1 MAMQELL
8 ELLYPPRCL
17 GCQLPGCQICPRCE
31 SELESFIKVP
41 RVAGKPLYSA
51 LHYNEASSHL
61 ILAAKESNDRAAARY
76 LAALTSMR
84 FARLH
89 REIPRTSYL
98 LVPIPSSRA
107 ADFRRGF
114 AHMTVLAKLIAR
126 AVESEHHVS
135 CSVSPLLLPTRKV
148 ADQSEL
154 SARDRALN
162 MNLAFTVNPKG
173 RIPRSG
179 AGIIV
184 VDDLVTTGSTITE
197 AIRALKVA
205 NFEPDALLSACVA
218 GRFLTNKISR
228 SIRVD
233 TR

>member
-17 GCQLPGCQICPRCE
+17 GCQLPGCQICPSCE
-31 SELESFIKVP
+31 SELESYLKVP
-41 RVAGKPLYSA
+41 IVAGAPLYSA

-61 ILAAKESNDRAAARY
+61 VLAAKESNDRAAARY
-76 LAALTSMR
+76 LASLMAMR

-89 REIPRTSYL
+89 REIGAESYL
-98 LVPIPSSRA
+98 LAPIPSSRA

-114 AHMTVLAKLIAR
+114 AHMQVLAKLVAQSIH
-126 AVESEHHVS
+126 SEYHLPCNVA
-135 CSVSPLLLPTRKV
+135 PLLIPTRKV
-148 ADQSEL
+148 SDQSALNAHE
-154 SARDRALN
+154 RALN
-162 MNLAFTVNPKG
+162 MNQAFTVNPKI

-184 VDDLVTTGSTITE
+184 VDDLVTTGSTVAE

-205 NFEPDALLSACVA
+205 NFEPVAVLSACVA
-218 GRFLTNKISR
+218 GRFLMNKISR
-228 SIRVD
+228 
-233 TR
+233 

>member
-31 SELESFIKVP
+31 SELESYVKVP
-41 RVAGKPLYSA
+41 IVAGVPLYSA
-51 LHYNEASSHL
+51 LQYNEPSSHL

-76 LAALTSMR
+76 LASLMAMR

-89 REIPRTSYL
+89 RELPRTNYYL
-98 LVPIPSSRA
+98 LPIPSSRA

-114 AHMTVLAKLIAR
+114 THMYVLTKLVARAIESEYKIPCNVAKLL
-126 AVESEHHVS
+126 V
-135 CSVSPLLLPTRKV
+135 PTRKV
-148 ADQSEL
+148 SDQSTL
-154 SARDRALN
+154 SARERALN
-162 MNLAFTVNPKG
+162 MNQAFTVNPKV

-184 VDDLVTTGSTITE
+184 VDDLVTTGSTIAE

-218 GRFLTNKISR
+218 GRFLANKIGR
-228 SIRVD
+228 
-233 TR
+233 